1 MVQVEQISKRFGDY
15 LAVDE
20 ASFRVNEGETFA
32 IIGGSGSGKT
42 TVLRLINRL
51 ISLDSGRI
59 HISGKNIMDF
69 SPVKLRRMLGYVIQS
84 IGLFPHYT
92 VAENIAIVPKLL
104 EWNAGDIKK
113 RSEELLQMLG
123 LAPDEYMNRYPHE
136 LSGGQQQRVGIA
148 RALAANPPIVLM
160 DEPFGALDP
169 ITRTDI
175 QQEFS
180 NLRAKLQQTVI
191 WVTHDIRSAF
201 QLSDKIA
208 LMHKGQCVQLGTPRE
223 LLLKPANEYAAS
235 FLAKTK
241 KDLKLS
247 LLTLQDLKPYMQ
259 GKLHPVE
266 DTGQK
271 IVELPW
277 DTPLGQLINSTIE
290 TRHQIVLGSAT
301 GESLATNLES
311 LMSTYFAN
319 RNAIEN
325 E

>member
-1 MVQVEQISKRFGDY
+1 MVQVENISKRFGDY
-15 LAVDE
+15 QAVDQV
-20 ASFRVNEGETFA
+20 SFTVNEGETFA

-51 ISLDSGRI
+51 IGLDEGHI

-69 SPVKLRRMLGYVIQS
+69 SPVKLRRILGYVIQS

-104 EWNAGDIKK
+104 EWKAGDIKN

-123 LAPDEYMNRYPHE
+123 LAPGDYMERYPHE
-136 LSGGQQQRVGIA
+136 LSGGQQQRIGIA

-175 QQEFS
+175 QKEFS
-180 NLRAKLQQTVI
+180 NLKAKLQQTVV

-208 LMHKGQCVQLGTPRE
+208 LMHEGQCIQVGTPRE
-223 LLLKPANEYAAS
+223 LLLKPADEYAAS
-235 FLAKTK
+235 FLEKTK
-241 KDLKLS
+241 KELKLS
-247 LLTLQDLKPYMQ
+247 LLTIKDLKPYMQ
-259 GKLHPVE
+259 EKLFPFK
-266 DTGQK
+266 DSGQK
-271 IVELPW
+271 MVTLPW
-277 DTPLGQLINSTIE
+277 DTPLDSLINSTIE
-290 TRHQIVLGSAT
+290 SRHKIVLKSEIGQRLETS
-301 GESLATNLES
+301 LES

>member
-1 MVQVEQISKRFGDY
+1 MVQAEQISKRFGDY
-15 LAVDE
+15 LAVDQV
-20 ASFRVNEGETFA
+20 SFKVNEGETFA

-51 ISLDSGRI
+51 IDLDSGHI
-59 HISGKNIMDF
+59 HINGKNIMDF

-104 EWNAGDIKK
+104 DWNAADIKS

-123 LAPDEYMNRYPHE
+123 MAPGDYMERYPHE
-136 LSGGQQQRVGIA
+136 LSGGQQQRIGIA

-175 QQEFS
+175 QKEFS
-180 NLRAKLQQTVI
+180 NLKTKLQQTVV

-208 LMHKGQCVQLGTPRE
+208 LMHKGKCIQVGTPKE

-235 FLAKTK
+235 FLATTK
-241 KDLKLS
+241 KELKLS
-247 LLTLQDLKPYMQ
+247 LLTINDLKPHME
-259 GKLHPVE
+259 GKILPFK
-266 DTGQK
+266 DSRQQK
-271 IVELPW
+271 VELSW
-277 DTPLGQLINSTIE
+277 DTPLDSLVNSTIDSG
-290 TRHQIVLGSAT
+290 HKIVLKSAT
-301 GESLATNLES
+301 GEALETSLES